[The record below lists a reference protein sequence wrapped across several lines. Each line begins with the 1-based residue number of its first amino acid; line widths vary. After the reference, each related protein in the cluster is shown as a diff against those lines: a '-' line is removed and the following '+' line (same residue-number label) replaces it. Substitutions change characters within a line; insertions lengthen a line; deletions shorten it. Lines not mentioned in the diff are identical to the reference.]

1 MLFLERI
8 FHKLLMNFT
17 WWLNR
22 EDEEGA
28 TCSRAASWVSTT

>member
-22 EDEEGA
+22 EDEAAG
-28 TCSRAASWVSTT
+28 TCSLAGSWASTT